1 MRQGVCGDY
10 MTDVFKAAY
19 YRDVSIPAA
28 AYTRM
33 RQPSFLK
40 EIDDF
45 EETMIAKAVSACVV
59 L

>member
-1 MRQGVCGDY
+1 